1 MAIVYF
7 PGANTPR
14 GFFNRFSAVMADPR
28 VRRRIYLKGGP
39 GCGKSTLMRRLA
51 KTATDLEADC
61 ELGLCLSLIHIS

>member
-1 MAIVYF
+1 MSIVYF

-39 GCGKSTLMRRLA
+39 ASRR
-51 KTATDLEADC
+51 
-61 ELGLCLSLIHIS
+61 